1 MVSHRFAMLLLHVT
15 AIGCL
20 LSLPRPPGW
29 TKCLATKVHFTND
42 FGRFSRGPRIF
53 GQQATVDK
61 SELFIDR
68 FSLSN
73 WGVFQQIEL
82 NLNSTAAF
90 AVITGETGAG
100 KSVLIAG
107 LEYMCGS
114 SSFKGKK
121 PLYRTNADGDCLI
134 NLSTLNNNYKRV
146 YNPSTKKTV
155 AESNGQRIALKS
167 LTDRLSKRVMFWS
180 MDNLDLLQNRNNE
193 LLLYIDKMLSGEGSV

>member
-1 MVSHRFAMLLLHVT
+1 M
-15 AIGCL
+15 
-20 LSLPRPPGW
+20 
-29 TKCLATKVHFTND
+29 ATKAHFTDD
-42 FGRFSRGPRIF
+42 FRRFSRNSRIF
-53 GQQATVDK
+53 RQQATLDK

-68 FSLSN
+68 FTLSN
-73 WGVFQQIEL
+73 WGVFQQVEL

-121 PLYRTNADGDCLI
+121 PLYRTNSDGDCLI
-134 NLSTLNNNYKRV
+134 NLSTLDNTYKRV

-155 AESNGQRIALKS
+155 AESNGQRVALKS
-167 LTDRLSKRVMFWS
+167 LTDRLSKRIMFWS

-193 LLLYIDKMLSGEGSV
+193 LLLYIDKMLSTEGYPY